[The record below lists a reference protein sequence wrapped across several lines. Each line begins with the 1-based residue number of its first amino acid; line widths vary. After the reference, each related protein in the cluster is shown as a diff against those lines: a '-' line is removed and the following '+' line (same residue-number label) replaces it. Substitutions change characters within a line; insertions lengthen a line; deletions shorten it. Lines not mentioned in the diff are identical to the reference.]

1 VSKHVIRIPPLRAG
15 RRVSWTFEVSAADAV
30 ENGART
36 HKALKKRQKARLIMA
51 KRTPSAP
58 AETDA
63 PMTASPVE
71 TAAPPAGVR
80 AAKPASRRML
90 QAVDSGPIVVAAVAI
105 LLIAVLAY
113 PGRSSTPNAEE
124 HDTVSPAVVAES
136 SAVAPHMSSAPAKK
150 AARVNKGRVA
160 ESSKPAAAAAV
171 RPVANITVKENAAT
185 KSPEPEATAPVA
197 HTAVATVAGLS
208 PVTITGCLE
217 TSVDHDE
224 FRLTDTDG
232 VDAPKSRSWRTGFVK
247 KTAAPV
253 ALVDAPSRLA
263 LGTHVGH
270 RVTATGVLTNHDL
283 RVSALRF
290 VGPLCN

>member
-1 VSKHVIRIPPLRAG
+1 LRAG

-36 HKALKKRQKARLIMA
+36 HKALKKRQKARLVMA

-58 AETDA
+58 ATLDA
-63 PMTASPVE
+63 SMTASPVE
-71 TAAPPAGVR
+71 TSAPPAAVG

-90 QAVDSGPIVVAAVAI
+90 QAVDSGPIAVAAVAV
-105 LLIAVLAY
+105 LLIGVLAY
-113 PGRSSTPNAEE
+113 PRATAPGTEE
-124 HDTVSPAVVAES
+124 HDTVSPAAVAES
-136 SAVAPHMSSAPAKK
+136 SVVAPHVSSAPAKK
-150 AARVNKGRVA
+150 TPARINKGRLA
-160 ESSKPAAAAAV
+160 ESSKPMAAAAV
-171 RPVANITVKENAAT
+171 APAANSTVKENAAT
-185 KSPEPEATAPVA
+185 KSEPEPTAPAVHA
-197 HTAVATVAGLS
+197 AVATIAGAS

-217 TSVDHDE
+217 TTVDHDE

-232 VDAPKSRSWRTGFVK
+232 VDAPKSRSWRTCFVK